1 MEPTQTCD
9 ILIAYLKQS
18 NLNFHIAES
27 PFSASIEIKKT
38 FIRDKNG
45 RLRTSG
51 LLSTFSSDQ
60 IEPFEDEK
68 MTCKVDNNDSLI
80 KDNENLQI
88 QLSNKQNELATLK
101 DDIKQFQTSQTIS
114 ERKIENLEKALD
126 GKKSEIILLKKSLAN
141 QENVMKTSK
150 QEFESVKKILKAK
163 EKEVG
168 KLELKAENLGSNLK
182 AVKAEVSKLKKENT
196 KLEKMTKKLGSG
208 KANDRQV
215 SKASFE
221 TELSEPLTASNDSVS
236 VNNNLEPDSSLSSL
250 CTPSTIPVSSVTS
263 EILSA
268 KPRCSHSPQCVIRQP
283 KPPPLDKSTI
293 LVHHGSKYHEHMDSE
308 AGVPARYNTHE
319 YCMRIDYRNY
329 GCEDCIWFKWWGEL
343 HGFPDINPWS
353 FKEHLQPMT
362 CL

>member
-1 MEPTQTCD
+1 
-9 ILIAYLKQS
+9 
-18 NLNFHIAES
+18 
-27 PFSASIEIKKT
+27 
-38 FIRDKNG
+38 
-45 RLRTSG
+45 
-51 LLSTFSSDQ
+51 
-60 IEPFEDEK
+60 
-68 MTCKVDNNDSLI
+68 
-80 KDNENLQI
+80 
-88 QLSNKQNELATLK
+88 
-101 DDIKQFQTSQTIS
+101 
-114 ERKIENLEKALD
+114 
-126 GKKSEIILLKKSLAN
+126 
-141 QENVMKTSK
+141 MKTSK
-150 QEFESVKKILKAK
+150 QEFDSVKKVLKAK
-163 EKEVG
+163 EKEVV

-208 KANDRQV
+208 KANDHQV
-215 SKASFE
+215 SKVSFE
-221 TELSEPLTASNDSVS
+221 TAFSEPLTASNDSVS

-250 CTPSTIPVSSVTS
+250 CTPSTIPLSSVTS

-343 HGFPDINPWS
+343 HGFPDINPWC

-362 CL
+362 YL